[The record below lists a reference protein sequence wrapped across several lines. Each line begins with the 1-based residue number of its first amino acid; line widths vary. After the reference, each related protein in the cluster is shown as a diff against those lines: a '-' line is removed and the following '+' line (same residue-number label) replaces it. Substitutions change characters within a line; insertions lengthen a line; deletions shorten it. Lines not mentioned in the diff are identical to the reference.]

1 MKYLQINCEFSDF
14 LMSLAKTFRFCEAP
28 DSEDCFQ
35 LAKDNLYT
43 YSDET
48 GEREITDEELMLL
61 YHENVEIQ
69 ILETGRHYGSKYYDL
84 GFTFPSQDNIQFTMC
99 YWDDI
104 LLLFKILINSCIAD

>member
-1 MKYLQINCEFSDF
+1 MA
-14 LMSLAKTFRFCEAP
+14 LAKTFRFCEKL

-48 GEREITDEELMLL
+48 GECEITDEELMLL

-69 ILETGRHYGSKYYDL
+69 IVGTGRCYGCKYYIL
-84 GFTFPSQDNIQFTMC
+84 GFTFPSQNNIQFAMR
-99 YWDDI
+99 YGNDI
-104 LLLFKILINSCIAD
+104 LRLFKILINSCITV